1 MPYRTQFG
9 KQPFTYEAPYM
20 IPKKYKEFAFK
31 LFCKDRKRARV
42 MWFGEEFGKF
52 VIEDTKD
59 GKSMLW
65 ADGVK
70 SGKFYTDNVNIQ
82 SKYDSKPH
90 VAILPWLWG
99 AIIHFDKNE

>member
-1 MPYRTQFG
+1 
-9 KQPFTYEAPYM
+9 M
-20 IPKKYKEFAFK
+20 IPQKYKEFAFK

-90 VAILPWLWG
+90 VAILPWL
-99 AIIHFDKNE
+99 